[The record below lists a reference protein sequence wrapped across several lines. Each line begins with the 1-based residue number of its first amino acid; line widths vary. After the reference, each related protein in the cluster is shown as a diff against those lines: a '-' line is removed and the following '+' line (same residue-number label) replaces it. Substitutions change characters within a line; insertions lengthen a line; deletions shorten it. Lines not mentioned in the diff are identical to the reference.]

1 MLVKS
6 LLRLIPSTLKYRLF
20 LAFILFIL
28 LPFSLLSLFNFGQV
42 ETLMQQTTIK
52 QSRDQ
57 LDRLKT
63 SIEDYIGSAFKT
75 KVLLQQDK
83 NLTAALKNPEIYST
97 DPELYSIDLERHT
110 WVERR
115 LSAIINSFF
124 LSNPEIF
131 YTLMDLHGN
140 AYATFLPSLSLNYNE
155 LTGEKWFKDI
165 ISKNYSGEW
174 ITGYGENYIRKDI
187 TSSPQLMSFYS
198 SLQDSNYQTYAV
210 VRISLDY
217 YSWFKYQAKLNP
229 TQSSFYLVTKQ
240 GQIMTSPDGSAP
252 LSPAIIQKLIS
263 QDESDGYFVSADTNS
278 IYNITFMDSVDSYL
292 VNRIP
297 TESIFT
303 AINQQKDRFFIT
315 ALLLA
320 FIFALISLGISTTIT
335 RPLGNLQKK
344 MSRLAVEDI
353 KVLLPEKN
361 SSGEVLELVRSFNK
375 MLLDLNVSI
384 EQSKKLERQ
393 KESLRF
399 QALIA
404 QMNPHFL
411 LNTLNNI
418 KWLALRDGAQ
428 DVADICIALGKVL
441 ETSLN
446 LEVNLVTLQ
455 TEIELVQAYIS
466 IQEFRF
472 DKEFDITYEFDKQLN
487 EALVP
492 KLCLQL
498 LVENTISH
506 GFSVLDGHGLIFIR
520 SYLKDDKVTL
530 EVQDNGV
537 GFETARLIN
546 STRSRKGIGISN
558 LKERM
563 SLLFGAEGN
572 FEVIRL
578 PKGSLVR
585 LTFPHLGADSAK
597 ERITFDVESIVSRG

>member
-1 MLVKS
+1 MLVKA

-28 LPFSLLSLFNFGQV
+28 LPFSLLSLFNFSQV

-75 KVLLQQDK
+75 KVLLQQDLI
-83 NLTAALKNPEIYST
+83 LTNALKTP
-97 DPELYSIDLERHT
+97 DLYTTDLERRGL
-110 WVERR
+110 VERR

-124 LSNPEIF
+124 LSNPEVF
-131 YTLMDLHGN
+131 YTLLDLHGN
-140 AYATFLPSLSLNYNE
+140 AYATFLPSFALNYNE
-155 LTGEKWFKDI
+155 LSGQKWFTDI
-165 ISKNYSGEW
+165 ITGKNSGEW
-174 ITGYGENYIRKDI
+174 TAEYGENYVRKDI
-187 TSSPQLMSFYS
+187 TSSPNLMSFYS
-198 SLQDSNYQTYAV
+198 SLQDSNFETYAV

-229 TQSSFYLVTKQ
+229 TPSTFYLVTRQ
-240 GQIMTSPDGSAP
+240 GQIMTPPEDGPA
-252 LSPAIIQKLIS
+252 LSPESIQKLIS
-263 QDESDGYFVSADTNS
+263 QGESDSYFVDPATSS
-278 IYNITFMDSVDSYL
+278 IYNITFMKAVDSYL

-297 TESIFT
+297 TESIFNE
-303 AINQQKDRFFIT
+303 INQQKNRFFLT
-315 ALLLA
+315 LLILTIA
-320 FIFALISLGISTTIT
+320 FAFISLGISYTIT

-344 MSRLAVEDI
+344 MSKIAVDNI

-361 SSGEVLELVRSFNK
+361 SSGEVLELIRSFNK

-393 KESLRF
+393 KEGLRF

-418 KWLALRDGAQ
+418 KWLALREGAQ

-446 LEVNLVTLQ
+446 LEVDLVTLE

-472 DKEFDITYEFDKQLN
+472 DKEFDITYEFDAQLN
-487 EALVP
+487 DTLIP

-506 GFSVLDGHGLIFIR
+506 GFSTMSGHGLIYIR
-520 SYLKDDKVTL
+520 SYLKDSKVIL

-537 GFETARLIN
+537 GFEATQHLNKA
-546 STRSRKGIGISN
+546 RSRKGIGISN

-563 SLLFGAEGN
+563 RLLFGAEAS
-572 FEVIRL
+572 FEVIGL

-585 LTFPHLGADSAK
+585 LTFPHIGAGSPK
-597 ERITFDVESIVSRG
+597 ERIAFDVESLTGRG

>member
-1 MLVKS
+1 MLVKA

-28 LPFSLLSLFNFGQV
+28 LPFSLLSLFNFSQV
-42 ETLMQQTTIK
+42 EALMQQTTIK

-75 KVLLQQDK
+75 KVLLQQDLI
-83 NLTAALKNPEIYST
+83 LTNALKNPDFYT
-97 DPELYSIDLERHT
+97 TDLERRT
-110 WVERR
+110 LVERR

-140 AYATFLPSLSLNYNE
+140 AYATFLPSFALDYNE
-155 LTGEKWFKDI
+155 LAGQKWFSDI
-165 ISKNYSGEW
+165 MAGENSGEW
-174 ITGYGENYIRKDI
+174 TTEYGENYIRKDI
-187 TSSPQLMSFYS
+187 TSSPHLMSFYS
-198 SLQDSNYQTYAV
+198 SLQDSNYETYAV

-217 YSWFKYQAKLNP
+217 YSWFNYQAKLNP

-240 GQIMTSPDGSAP
+240 GQIMTPPDGSGA
-252 LSPAIIQKLIS
+252 LSPKTIQKLIS
-263 QDESDGYFVSADTNS
+263 QDEGDSYFVDPDTSS
-278 IYNITFMDSVDSYL
+278 IYNITFMKTVDSYL

-297 TESIFT
+297 TESIFNE
-303 AINQQKDRFFIT
+303 INQQKNRFFLT
-315 ALLLA
+315 LLA
-320 FIFALISLGISTTIT
+320 LTIVFALISLGISYTIT

-344 MSRLAVEDI
+344 MAKIAVDNI
-353 KVLLPEKN
+353 RVLLPEKN
-361 SSGEVLELVRSFNK
+361 SSGEVLDLVRSFNR
-375 MLLDLNVSI
+375 MLVDLNDSI

-393 KESLRF
+393 KEALRF

-418 KWLALRDGAQ
+418 KWLALREGAH

-446 LEVNLVTLQ
+446 LEVDLVTLQ
-455 TEIELVQAYIS
+455 TEIELVRAYIS

-472 DKEFDITYEFDKQLN
+472 DRAFDITYELDEQLDQT
-487 EALVP
+487 LVP

-498 LVENTISH
+498 LVENTLSH
-506 GFSVLDGHGLIFIR
+506 GFSTLEEHGLIFIR
-520 SYLKDDKVTL
+520 SYLKNNKVIL
-530 EVQDNGV
+530 EVEDNGV
-537 GFETARLIN
+537 GFEAAQRLN
-546 STRSRKGIGISN
+546 SNRSRKGIGISN

-563 SLLFGAEGN
+563 SLLFSTDAN

-578 PKGSLVR
+578 PQGSLVR
-585 LTFPHLGADSAK
+585 LTFPHIGTDSAK
-597 ERITFDVESIVSRG
+597 ERIAFDVESITGRG